1 MPRYKL
7 PDGTIYNIPEE
18 KVNSFLQKYPDAVIE
33 TLGKITPL
41 QEDQTGVLAEVNTS
55 PAMDLSLGIP
65 SLDSQEK
72 DTAIERAFGKNSN
85 SPMFFT

>member
-7 PDGTIYNIPEE
+7 HDGTIYNIPEE

-41 QEDQTGVLAEVNTS
+41 QEDQTGVLAEVNT
-55 PAMDLSLGIP
+55 
-65 SLDSQEK
+65 
-72 DTAIERAFGKNSN
+72 
-85 SPMFFT
+85 